1 MNTKPLATII
11 NSNSEVSTLQNRAL
25 KGMGQRLKKYRLQR
39 NLTQKQVSEMLDIDE
54 QYYGQAE
61 RGVKR
66 LSLEKLVVFCF
77 HFQLTLD
84 DVIQIR
90 METEFPSLKETSIK
104 EITLL
109 LENCSSG
116 QLALIQSLLKNM
128 ELFKKD

>member
-39 NLTQKQVSEMLDIDE
+39 NLTQKQVSKMLDIDE